1 MAIPSSA
8 TVTRAFDILPYQLA
22 AFPKP
27 DCLAWKE
34 NGTWHKW
41 STQDVIERANNLS
54 YGLLRL
60 GIQAGDKV
68 AIVSLSRPEWVISDF
83 GIQQTGATTVPMY
96 PTITVDDYR
105 HILKDAGVK
114 VALASTKEICAN
126 LREAGGPNLKVY
138 SFEEVA
144 GVPRFAELLADGKAN
159 PNSAE
164 LEKRKAAVQPDD
176 LLTLIYTSGT
186 TGTPKGVMLTHDNLI
201 SNYKSSESAIPL
213 DSADR
218 ALSFL
223 PLAHIF
229 ERMVTYLY
237 FMRGVSIYYAE
248 SIEAIGANLKEVQPQ
263 VFTTVPRLLEK
274 IYDRI
279 EAKGAELTGVKSAL
293 FGWAMKLGHQF
304 DNQKTPGAWYDMQ
317 LSIARK
323 LVFSKWQE
331 ALGGKIKIVVTGG
344 GALQPR
350 LARLFSAAGVR
361 VMEGYGLTETSP
373 VISVN
378 RFDAANNVIGTTG
391 PVIDNVEVKIAKDGE
406 ILTRSRSVMK
416 GYYNLPEQ
424 TAEAIDKDGWF
435 HTGDIGELVDG
446 KYLKITD
453 RKKEMFKTSQGKY
466 VAPQKIENSLKGH
479 PLIEQ
484 VMIVGDG
491 QKYAAAVIVPS
502 FENLKDWC
510 PRHGVTFTSNEQV
523 IKEQK
528 LLDEIDA
535 AVARYNAT
543 TATWEQVKK
552 TVLLPRLWSIESGEL
567 TPSMK
572 VKRKIVTKNFE
583 AEIAGLF

>member
-1 MAIPSSA
+1 MN
-8 TVTRAFDILPYQLA
+8 VTRAFDILPYQLA
-22 AFPKP
+22 KYPKP
-27 DCLAWKE
+27 DALAWKE
-34 NGTWHKW
+34 NFTWHKW
-41 STQDVIERANNLS
+41 STQEVIDRVNQVS
-54 YGLLRL
+54 YGLLRR

-68 AIVSLSRPEWVISDF
+68 AIVSLSRPEWVLADF

-105 HILKDAGVK
+105 HILRDAGVK
-114 VALASTKEICAN
+114 LAIASTKEICDK
-126 LREAGGPNLKVY
+126 LREAGGPGLPIY

-144 GVPRFAELLADGKAN
+144 GIPHLRELMAEGQKN
-159 PNSAE
+159 PDPAT
-164 LEKRKAAVQPDD
+164 LEKRKAAVSPDD

-201 SNYKSSESAIPL
+201 SNYKSCESAIPL

-229 ERMVTYLY
+229 ERMVTFLYL
-237 FMRGVSIYYAE
+237 MRGVSIYYAE
-248 SIEAIGANLKEVQPQ
+248 SIEAIGGNLKEVQPQ

-279 EAKGAELTGVKSAL
+279 EAKGAELTGIKSSL
-293 FGWAMKLGHQF
+293 FSWAMALGNRF
-304 DNQKTPGAWYDMQ
+304 DNQHTPGAWYDFQ
-317 LSIARK
+317 LGIARK

-378 RFDAANNVIGTTG
+378 RYDAANNVIGTTG
-391 PVIDNVEVKIAKDGE
+391 PVVDNIEVKIAADGE

-416 GYYNLPEQ
+416 GYYNLPDQ
-424 TAEAIDKDGWF
+424 TAEAIDREGWF
-435 HTGDIGELVDG
+435 HTGDIGEFVDG
-446 KYLKITD
+446 KFLKITD

-466 VAPQKIENSLKGH
+466 VAPQKIENSLKEH

-484 VMIVGDG
+484 VMVVGDG
-491 QKYAAAVIVPS
+491 QKYAAALVVPS

-510 PRHGVTFTSNEQV
+510 PKHGVKFESNEQV
-523 IKEQK
+523 VKEPK
-528 LLDEIDA
+528 VLAEIDS
-535 AVARYNAT
+535 AVQRYNAN
-543 TATWEQVKK
+543 TATWEQIKK
-552 TVLLPRLWSIESGEL
+552 IALLPKMWTIESGEL
-567 TPSMK
+567 TPSLK
-572 VKRKIVTKNFE
+572 VKRKIVSKNNE
-583 AEIAGLF
+583 AVIAGLF

>member
-1 MAIPSSA
+1 M
-8 TVTRAFDILPYQLA
+8 TVTRAFDILPFQLSK
-22 AFPKP
+22 FPKP

-34 NGTWHKW
+34 NGKWLKW
-41 STQDVIERANNLS
+41 STQEVIDRIDSLS

-60 GIQAGDKV
+60 GVQAGDKV
-68 AIVSLSRPEWVISDF
+68 AIVSLSRPEWVLSDF

-96 PTITVDDYR
+96 PTITTDDYR
-105 HILKDAGVK
+105 HILKDADVH
-114 VALASTKEICAN
+114 VALASTKEICEK
-126 LREAGGPNLKVY
+126 LREAGGPGLKIY
-138 SFEEVA
+138 SFEEVT
-144 GVPRFAELLADGKAN
+144 GVADVRRFAELLADGQAN
-159 PNSAE
+159 PNPQE
-164 LEKRKAAVQPDD
+164 LEKRKTAVKPDD

-201 SNYKSSESAIPL
+201 SNYQAVESAIPL

-237 FMRGVSIYYAE
+237 LMRGVSVYYAE
-248 SIEAIGANLKEVQPQ
+248 SIEAIGSNLKEVQPQ

-293 FGWAMKLGHQF
+293 FGWAMKLGNRF

-317 LSIARK
+317 LSLARK

-378 RFDAANNVIGTTG
+378 RYDAANNVIGTTG
-391 PVIDNVEVKIAKDGE
+391 PVVDNVEVKIAADGE

-466 VAPQKIENSLKGH
+466 VAPQKIENSLKEH

-484 VMIVGDG
+484 VLIVGDG
-491 QKYAAAVIVPS
+491 QKYAAALIVPS
-502 FENLKDWC
+502 FENLKDWA
-510 PRHGVTFTSNEQV
+510 RKNGVAFTSNEQI
-523 IKEQK
+523 IKEKK
-528 LLDEIDA
+528 LLDEIEG
-535 AVARYNAT
+535 AVNRYNAT
-543 TATWEQVKK
+543 AATWEQVKK
-552 TVLLPRLWSIESGEL
+552 TALLPRLWSIESGEL

-572 VKRKIVTKNFE
+572 VKRKVVTKNFE

>member
-1 MAIPSSA
+1 MPSLP

-22 AFPKP
+22 AYPKP
-27 DCLAWKE
+27 DAIAWKE
-34 NGTWHKW
+34 NGTWQRW
-41 STQDVIERANNLS
+41 STQEVIDRATALS

-60 GIQAGDKV
+60 GVQANDKV
-68 AIVSLSRPEWVISDF
+68 AIVSLSRPEWVLSDF

-96 PTITVDDYR
+96 PTITVEDYR
-105 HILKDAGVK
+105 HILKDAGVQ
-114 VALASTKEICAN
+114 VALCSTKDIAGK
-126 LREAGGPNLKVY
+126 LREAGGPSLKIY
-138 SFEEVA
+138 CFED
-144 GVPRFAELLADGKAN
+144 VPGEGRFQDLLADGQAN
-159 PNSAE
+159 PDPTTLDA
-164 LEKRKAAVQPDD
+164 RKAAVRPDD

-201 SNYKSSESAIPL
+201 SNYRSCESAIPL

-237 FMRGVSIYYAE
+237 LMRGVSIYYAE
-248 SIEAIGANLKEVQPQ
+248 SIEAIGSNLKEVQPQ

-279 EAKGAELTGVKSAL
+279 EAKGAELTGIKRTL
-293 FGWAMKLGHQF
+293 FQWSMGLGNRF
-304 DNQKTPGAWYDMQ
+304 DNQRTPGAWYDFQ
-317 LSIARK
+317 LGIARK

-391 PVIDNVEVKIAKDGE
+391 PVVDNIEVKIAPDGE

-424 TAEAIDKDGWF
+424 TAEAIDADGWF

-446 KYLKITD
+446 RFLKITD

-466 VAPQKIENSLKGH
+466 VAPQKIENSLKEH

-491 QKYAAAVIVPS
+491 RKYAAALIVPS

-510 PRHGVTFTSNEQV
+510 PKNGIAFESNEQV
-523 IKEQK
+523 IKEK
-528 LLDEIDA
+528 KVIAEIEA
-535 AVARYNAT
+535 AVDRYNAT
-543 TATWEQVKK
+543 AATWEQVKK
-552 TVLLPRLWSIESGEL
+552 TALLPRLWSIESGEL

-572 VKRKIVTKNFE
+572 VKRKVVTKNFE
-583 AEIAGLF
+583 EVIEGLF

>member
-1 MAIPSSA
+1 MPTI
-8 TVTRAFDILPYQLA
+8 VTRAFDILAYQLA
-22 AFPKP
+22 TYPKP

-34 NGTWHKW
+34 NGAWLKW
-41 STQDVIERANNLS
+41 STQDVIDRVNAVS

-60 GIQAGDKV
+60 GVAAGDKV
-68 AIVSLSRPEWVISDF
+68 AIVSLSRPEWVLSDF

-96 PTITVDDYR
+96 PTITVEDYR
-105 HILKDAGVK
+105 HILRDAGVK
-114 VALASTKEICAN
+114 VAIASTEEIAGK
-126 LREAGGPNLKVY
+126 LREAGGPDLKIFT
-138 SFEEVA
+138 FEPVA
-144 GVPRFAELLADGKAN
+144 GAKRFAELIADGQAN
-159 PNSAE
+159 PNPAE
-164 LEKRKAAVQPDD
+164 LEKRKAAVKPDD

-186 TGTPKGVMLTHDNLI
+186 TGTPKGVMLTHDNLV
-201 SNYKSSESAIPL
+201 SNYKSCESAIPL

-248 SIEAIGANLKEVQPQ
+248 SIEAIGVNLKEVQPQ

-279 EAKGAELTGVKSAL
+279 EAKGAELTGVKRSL
-293 FGWAMKLGHQF
+293 FQWSMGLGNRF
-304 DNQKTPGAWYDMQ
+304 DNQRTPGAWYDMQ
-317 LSIARK
+317 LAIARK

-391 PVIDNVEVKIAKDGE
+391 PVVDNIEVKIAADGE

-424 TAEAIDKDGWF
+424 TAEAIDADGWF

-446 KYLKITD
+446 KFLKITD

-466 VAPQKIENSLKGH
+466 VAPQKIENALKEH

-484 VMIVGDG
+484 VMVVGDG

-510 PRHGVTFTSNEQV
+510 AKNGVTFTSNEQV
-523 IKEQK
+523 VKEK
-528 LLDEIDA
+528 KVLAEIDS
-535 AVARYNAT
+535 AVDRYNAT
-543 TATWEQVKK
+543 TATWEQIKK
-552 TVLLPRLWSIESGEL
+552 TALLPRLWSIESGEL

-572 VKRKIVTKNFE
+572 VKRKVVTKNFE
-583 AEIAGLF
+583 EVIAGLF

>member
-1 MAIPSSA
+1 MSSS
-8 TVTRAFDILPYQLA
+8 VTRAFDILPHQLA
-22 AFPKP
+22 THPKS

-34 NGTWHKW
+34 GGTWHKW
-41 STQDVIERANNLS
+41 STQEVIDRAEAVS

-60 GIQAGDKV
+60 GVQARDKV
-68 AIVSLSRPEWVISDF
+68 AIVSLSRPEWVLADF

-105 HILKDAGVK
+105 HILRDAGVK
-114 VALASTKEICAN
+114 VAIASTEEIVGK
-126 LREAGGPNLKVY
+126 LREAGGPTLKII
-138 SFEEVA
+138 SFEEA
-144 GVPRFAELLADGKAN
+144 SGTMRFADLLADGKAN
-159 PNSAE
+159 PNAAE
-164 LEKRKAAVQPDD
+164 LTKRKAAVHPDD

-186 TGTPKGVMLTHDNLI
+186 TGTPKGVMLTHDNLV
-201 SNYKSSESAIPL
+201 SNYKSCESAIPL
-213 DSADR
+213 DNGDR

-229 ERMVTYLY
+229 ERMVTFLYL
-237 FMRGVSIYYAE
+237 MRGVSIYYAE
-248 SIEAIGANLKEVQPQ
+248 SIEAIGTNLKEVQPQ

-279 EAKGAELTGVKSAL
+279 EAKGAELTGFKRTLFDWSMAL
-293 FGWAMKLGHQF
+293 GNRF
-304 DNQKTPGAWYDMQ
+304 DNQHTPGAWYDFQ

-391 PVIDNVEVKIAKDGE
+391 PVVEDIEVKIAADGE

-424 TAEAIDKDGWF
+424 TAEAIDSDGWF
-435 HTGDIGELVDG
+435 HTGDIGEFVDG
-446 KYLKITD
+446 KFLKITD

-466 VAPQKIENSLKGH
+466 VAPQRIENSLKEH

-484 VMIVGDG
+484 VMVVGDG
-491 QKYAAAVIVPS
+491 RKYAAALVVPS

-510 PRHGVTFTSNEQV
+510 AKNGISFKSNEQV
-523 IKEQK
+523 VKEPK
-528 LLDEIDA
+528 LLAEVER
-535 AVARYNAT
+535 AVERYNAT
-543 TATWEQVKK
+543 AATWEQIKK

-572 VKRKIVTKNFE
+572 VKRKVVTKNFE
-583 AEIAGLF
+583 REIESLF

>member
-1 MAIPSSA
+1 MSTP

-22 AFPKP
+22 TYPKA
-27 DCLAWKE
+27 DCLAWKAG
-34 NGTWHKW
+34 GTWHKW
-41 STQDVIERANNLS
+41 STQEVIDRANAVS

-60 GIQAGDKV
+60 GVQAGDKV
-68 AIVSLSRPEWVISDF
+68 AIVALSRPEWVLSDF

-96 PTITVDDYR
+96 PTITVEDYR
-105 HILKDAGVK
+105 HILRDAGVK
-114 VALASTKEICAN
+114 IAIASTAEIADR
-126 LREAGGPNLKVY
+126 LREASDNQLLIY
-138 SFEEVA
+138 TFEEVEGA
-144 GVPRFAELLADGKAN
+144 KRFADLIADGQAN
-159 PNSAE
+159 PNPAE
-164 LEKRKAAVQPDD
+164 LDKRKAAVQPDD

-201 SNYKSSESAIPL
+201 ANYRSCESAIPL

-229 ERMVTYLY
+229 ERMVTFLYL
-237 FMRGVSIYYAE
+237 MRGVSIYYAE
-248 SIEAIGANLKEVQPQ
+248 SIEAIGGNLKEVQPQ

-279 EAKGAELTGVKSAL
+279 EAKGAELSGVKSSL
-293 FGWAMKLGHQF
+293 FKWAMALGNRF
-304 DNQKTPGAWYDMQ
+304 DNQRTPGAWYDLQ
-317 LSIARK
+317 LSVARK

-391 PVIDNVEVKIAKDGE
+391 PVVDNIEVKIAADGE

-424 TAEAIDKDGWF
+424 TAEAIDADNWF

-446 KYLKITD
+446 RFLKITD

-466 VAPQKIENSLKGH
+466 VAPQKVENSLKEH

-484 VMIVGDG
+484 VMVVGDG
-491 QKYAAAVIVPS
+491 QKYAAALVVPS

-510 PRHGVTFTSNEQV
+510 ARNGVAYTSNEQV
-523 IKEQK
+523 ITEKK
-528 LLDEIDA
+528 VIDEIEG
-535 AVARYNAT
+535 AVHRYNASA
-543 TATWEQVKK
+543 ATWEQIKK
-552 TVLLPRLWSIESGEL
+552 TALLPRLWTIESGEL
-567 TPSMK
+567 TPSLK
-572 VKRKIVTKNFE
+572 VKRKVVNKNFE
-583 AEIAGLF
+583 REIQSLF

>member
-1 MAIPSSA
+1 MP
-8 TVTRAFDILPYQLA
+8 VTRAFDILPFQLA
-22 AFPKP
+22 SYPKP

-34 NGTWHKW
+34 NGAWLKW
-41 STQDVIERANNLS
+41 STQEVLDRINSVS

-60 GIQAGDKV
+60 GVKAGDKV
-68 AIVSLSRPEWVISDF
+68 AIVSLSRPEWILADF

-105 HILKDAGVK
+105 HILKDAGVT
-114 VALASTKEICAN
+114 VALASTKEICGK
-126 LREAGGPNLKVY
+126 LREGGGPDLKVY
-138 SFEEVA
+138 AFEEVP
-144 GVPRFAELLADGKAN
+144 GVGRFADLLADGQAN
-159 PNSAE
+159 PDPTE
-164 LEKRKAAVQPDD
+164 LEKRKAAVKPDD

-201 SNYKSSESAIPL
+201 ANYESCESAIPL

-237 FMRGVSIYYAE
+237 LMRGVSVYYAE
-248 SIEAIGANLKEVQPQ
+248 SIEAIGSNLKEVQPQ

-293 FGWAMKLGHQF
+293 FGWAMKLGNQF
-304 DNQKTPGAWYDMQ
+304 DNQKTPGVWYDMQ
-317 LSIARK
+317 LSLARK

-350 LARLFSAAGVR
+350 LAKLFSAAGVR

-378 RFDAANNVIGTTG
+378 RYDAANNVIGTTG
-391 PVIDNVEVKIAKDGE
+391 PVVDNIEVKIAADGE

-446 KYLKITD
+446 KFLKITD
-453 RKKEMFKTSQGKY
+453 RKKELFKTSQGKY
-466 VAPQKIENSLKGH
+466 VSPQLIENKLKEH

-484 VMIVGDG
+484 VMVVGDG
-491 QKYAAAVIVPS
+491 QKYAAALIVPS
-502 FENLKDWC
+502 FENLRDWAKKN
-510 PRHGVTFTSNEQV
+510 GLTFTSNEQI
-523 IKEQK
+523 IKEKK
-528 LLDEIDA
+528 LVDEIEG
-535 AVARYNAT
+535 AVHRYNAT
-543 TATWEQVKK
+543 AATWEQIKK
-552 TVLLPRLWSIESGEL
+552 TALLPRLWSIESGEM
-567 TPSMK
+567 TPSLK
-572 VKRKIVTKNFE
+572 VKRKVVTKNFE
-583 AEIAGLF
+583 TEIAGLF

>member
-1 MAIPSSA
+1 MAVDTSS
-8 TVTRAFDILPYQLA
+8 VTRAFDILPYQLA
-22 AFPKP
+22 TYPKP

-34 NGTWHKW
+34 GGTWHKW
-41 STQDVIERANNLS
+41 STQEVIDRVNALS
-54 YGLLRL
+54 YGLLRI
-60 GIQAGDKV
+60 GVQARDKV
-68 AIVSLSRPEWVISDF
+68 AIVSLSRPEWVLSDF

-105 HILKDAGVK
+105 HILRDAGVK
-114 VALASTKEICAN
+114 VAIASTEEIAGK
-126 LREAGGPNLKVY
+126 LREAGGPDLKIY
-138 SFEEVA
+138 TFEKVA
-144 GVPRFAELLADGKAN
+144 GLPLFQELLDDGKAN
-159 PNSAE
+159 PNPEE
-164 LEKRKAAVQPDD
+164 LERRKAGVTPDD

-201 SNYKSSESAIPL
+201 ANYKSCESAIPL
-213 DSADR
+213 ESADR

-237 FMRGVSIYYAE
+237 LMRGVSVYYAE
-248 SIEAIGANLKEVQPQ
+248 SIEAIGGNLKEVQPQ

-279 EAKGAELTGVKSAL
+279 EAKGAELSGIKRTL
-293 FGWAMKLGHQF
+293 FDWAMRLGNRF
-304 DNQKTPGAWYDMQ
+304 DNQHTPGALYDLQ
-317 LSIARK
+317 LALARK

-391 PVIDNVEVKIAKDGE
+391 PVVDDIEVKIAADGE

-424 TAEAIDKDGWF
+424 TAEAIDADGWF
-435 HTGDIGELVDG
+435 HTGDIGEFVDG
-446 KYLKITD
+446 KFLKITD

-466 VAPQKIENSLKGH
+466 VAPQKIENSLKEH

-484 VMIVGDG
+484 VMVVGDG
-491 QKYAAAVIVPS
+491 RKYAAALVVPS

-510 PRHGVTFTSNEQV
+510 PKNGVTFTSNEQV
-523 IKEQK
+523 VKEPK
-528 LLDEIDA
+528 VLAEVEK
-535 AVARYNAT
+535 AVERYNAT
-543 TATWEQVKK
+543 AATWEQIKK
-552 TVLLPRLWSIESGEL
+552 TALLPRLWTIESGEL
-567 TPSMK
+567 TPSLK

-583 AEIAGLF
+583 EAIEGLF

>member
-1 MAIPSSA
+1 M
-8 TVTRAFDILPYQLA
+8 TVTRVFDILPYQIA
-22 AFPKP
+22 TFPQP

-34 NGTWHKW
+34 NGQWLKY
-41 STQDVIERANNLS
+41 SSQDVLDRATAVS
-54 YGLLRL
+54 YALLAR
-60 GIQAGDKV
+60 GIKANDKV
-68 AIVSLSRPEWVISDF
+68 AIVSLSRPEWVVADF

-114 VALASTKEICAN
+114 LAFGSTKEICDK
-126 LREAGGPNLKVY
+126 LREAGGPDLPIIAFDADAGQPLFS
-138 SFEEVA
+138 SFIEM
-144 GVPRFAELLADGKAN
+144 GKNTPDAVT
-159 PNSAE
+159 
-164 LEKRKAAVQPDD
+164 LEQRKAAVKPDD

-201 SNYKSSESAIPL
+201 SNYNSCKSAIPL
-213 DSADR
+213 VPADR

-237 FMRGVSIYYAE
+237 LMSGVSIYYAE
-248 SIEAIGANLKEVQPQ
+248 SIEAIGVNLKEVQPQ

-279 EAKGAELTGVKSAL
+279 EAKGAELTGIKKAL
-293 FGWAMKLGHQF
+293 FGWSMALGRRF
-304 DNQKTPGAWYDMQ
+304 DNQHSPGAWYDMQ
-317 LSIARK
+317 LSVARK

-373 VISVN
+373 VISIN
-378 RFDAANNVIGTTG
+378 RFDAANNMIGTTG
-391 PVIDNVEVKIAKDGE
+391 LVVDDVEVQIAQDGE

-416 GYYNLPEQ
+416 GYYNLPQQ
-424 TAEAIDKDGWF
+424 TAEAIDPDGWF
-435 HTGDIGELVDG
+435 HTGDIGELVEG
-446 KYLKITD
+446 KFLKITD

-466 VAPQKIENSLKGH
+466 VAPQFIENTLKES

-484 VMIVGDG
+484 AMVVGDG
-491 QKYAAAVIVPS
+491 RKYAAALLVPS

-510 PRHGVTFTSNEQV
+510 GKHGVRFESNEQA
-523 IKEQK
+523 IKEEK
-528 LLDEIDA
+528 VLAEIEK
-535 AVARYNAT
+535 AVAQYNAK
-543 TATWEQVKK
+543 AASWEQIKK
-552 TVLLPRLWSIESGEL
+552 TTLLPRLWSIESGEL

-572 VKRKIVTKNFE
+572 LKRKVVMKNFE
-583 AEIAGLF
+583 AEVEALF